1 MMKIMVSACLLGE
14 NCKYNG
20 GSNRNEKLL
29 SLLEGHTVIPVCPE
43 VLGGLPV
50 PRPSAE
56 IVNGTV
62 MNVAGENVDAAFRL
76 GAEKGLELAKREK
89 PDLIVLQSRSPSC
102 GVKMIYDGSF
112 SGRKIPGQ
120 GLFAEAAVKAGFK
133 VLDIEDIADGEAQFY

>member
-1 MMKIMVSACLLGE
+1 MSPKLTFKNGQFKIMQIADAQELPFGVSPDTL
-14 NCKYNG
+14 
-20 GSNRNEKLL
+20 KL
-29 SLLEGHTVIPVCPE
+29 
-43 VLGGLPV
+43 
-50 PRPSAE
+50 
-56 IVNGTV
+56 
-62 MNVAGENVDAAFRL
+62 M
-76 GAEKGLELAKREK
+76 ELAVQAEK